1 MENWKI
7 MAVALKNLK
16 SEVQYSYSGDYPLTE
31 EKFSTIDW
39 VIGEDNG
46 TALTTKTNP
55 HSEITWS
62 KVDTEIKRLQAEYDA
77 QEYARKRQAEYPP
90 FGDQL
95 DMQYH
100 DKINGTTTWQDTIKA
115 VKDNHPKGG

>member
-62 KVDTEIKRLQAEYDA
+62 KVDTEIKRLQADYDA
-77 QEYARKRQAEYPP
+77 QDYARKRKAEYPTIEECVHAI
-90 FGDQL
+90 L
-95 DMQYH
+95 D
-100 DKINGTTTWQDTIKA
+100 DTLTELQTKRAEVKA
-115 VKDNHPKGG
+115 KYPK